1 MATVDPQPRVGTLLR
16 HWRARR
22 RRTQLDLALDS
33 GVSARHLS
41 FVETGRSSP
50 SAEMVLLLAER
61 LDVPFRERN
70 QLLLAAGYAPAFPE
84 RSLADPELAAV
95 REALDVILTGQ
106 EPFPAVVV
114 DRGWNLVAANAAMAA
129 LSADVDPALL
139 ESPVNVMR
147 IGLHPQGLMRQILNP
162 GDVRAHFIGRLERQV
177 AITADADLAALLEE
191 VAAYPGR
198 EPEHDP
204 ASTWDAGNILTPLIQ
219 MRAADGGELSFFA
232 TVATFGT
239 AVEVTTSELSIELTF
254 PADAATAE
262 ALRTYVGGNRQAYL
276 RLSTSVAS

>member
-1 MATVDPQPRVGTLLR
+1 MSASAAARVGRPKMATVDSQSRVGSLLR
-16 HWRARR
+16 EWRERR
-22 RRTQLDLALDS
+22 QRTQLDLALDS

-41 FVETGRSSP
+41 FIETGRSSP
-50 SAEMVLLLAER
+50 SAEMVLLAER

-114 DRGWNLVAANAAMAA
+114 DRRWNLVAANAAMAA
-129 LSADVDPALL
+129 LAADADPQLL
-139 ESPVNVMR
+139 QPPVNVMR
-147 IGLHPQGLMRQILNP
+147 LGLHPDGFMRQILNP
-162 GDVRAHFIGRLERQV
+162 GDVRAHFVRRLERQV
-177 AITADADLAALLEE
+177 AVTGDADLSALLAE
-191 VAAYPGR
+191 VAAYPSH
-198 EPEHDP
+198 EPEHGSASIP
-204 ASTWDAGNILTPLIQ
+204 AAGEILTPLIQ
-219 MRAADGGELSFFA
+219 MRAPHVGELSFFA

-262 ALRTYVGGNRQAYL
+262 ALRNLPR
-276 RLSTSVAS
+276 R

>member
-1 MATVDPQPRVGTLLR
+1 MATVDSQPRVGSLLR
-16 HWRARR
+16 EWRERR
-22 RRTQLDLALDS
+22 RLTQLDLALDS

-129 LSADVDPALL
+129 LAADADPELL
-139 ESPVNVMR
+139 QPPVNVMR
-147 IGLHPQGLMRQILNP
+147 LGLHPDGFMRHILNP
-162 GDVRAHFIGRLERQV
+162 CDVRAHFIGRLERQV
-177 AITADADLAALLEE
+177 AITGDADLAALLEE
-191 VAAYPGR
+191 VAAYPGHK
-198 EPEHDP
+198 PEHDP
-204 ASTWDAGNILTPLIQ
+204 ASIRAAGEIITPLIQ
-219 MRAADGGELSFFA
+219 MRAPGGGELSFFA

-239 AVEVTTSELSIELTF
+239 AAEVTTSELSIELTF
-254 PADAATAE
+254 PADAATAA
-262 ALRTYVGGNRQAYL
+262 ALRNLPR
-276 RLSTSVAS
+276 R

>member
-1 MATVDPQPRVGTLLR
+1 MSTVDSQSRVGSLLR
-16 HWRARR
+16 QWRGRR
-22 RRTQLDLALDS
+22 QQTQLDLALDA

-41 FVETGRSSP
+41 FIETGRSSP
-50 SAEMVLLLAER
+50 SPEMVLLLAER
-61 LDVPFRERN
+61 LDVPIRERN

-95 REALDVILTGQ
+95 QEALDVILTGQ

-114 DRGWNLVAANAAMAA
+114 DRGWNLVAANAAMTA
-129 LSADVDPALL
+129 LAADVDPALL
-139 ESPVNVMR
+139 QPPVNVMR
-147 IGLHPQGLMRQILNP
+147 LGLHPDGFMRHILNP
-162 GDVRAHFIGRLERQV
+162 GDVRAHFMGRLEHQV
-177 AITADADLAALLEE
+177 AVTGDADLTTLLEE
-191 VAAYPGR
+191 VAAYPGH

-204 ASTWDAGNILTPLIQ
+204 ASKPAAGEILTPLIR
-219 MRAADGGELSFFA
+219 MRAPREEGELSLFA

-262 ALRTYVGGNRQAYL
+262 LLRNLPR
-276 RLSTSVAS
+276 R